1 MQTQLPEALLATDR
15 GQTAEAILRACVHC
29 GFCNATCPT
38 YQLLGDELDGPRGR
52 IYQIKSFLETGE
64 ASARI
69 NTHLDRCLTCRS
81 CETTCP
87 SGVRYGELLEIAR
100 ATLPD
105 DRPFWKRLLVAALKF
120 VVPRRSLFRWV
131 AAAGNLARPWLPRAL
146 AEQVPPLRM
155 ANPVR
160 TGRHS
165 RRVILL
171 QGCVQSV
178 STPSVNAG
186 LATLLD
192 RHGIEAVLLREEGC
206 CGSLALHLG
215 DEDAARHA
223 MSANVR
229 AFEGLLDGV
238 EAIISTASG
247 CGVTVRDYGRL
258 LEGTPDAHVAERV
271 AALSMDVSSFLA
283 RSGIVFGAAREERR
297 IAWHPPCTLQHGQR
311 VRGVVESL
319 LTAAGYELTEVADRH
334 LCCGSAGTYS
344 LLQPGL
350 SMQLRDNKLMA
361 LEAARPQLIATAN
374 IGCQLHLASA
384 AGVPVVHWVEL
395 LH

>member
-1 MQTQLPEALLATDR
+1 MQTRLPEALLATDH
-15 GQTAEAILRACVHC
+15 GQAAEAILRACVHC

-100 ATLPD
+100 ASLPD
-105 DRPFWKRLLVAALKF
+105 DRPFWKRLLIEALKF
-120 VVPRRSLFRWV
+120 VVPRRALFRWV
-131 AAAGNLARPWLPRAL
+131 ALAGNLARPFLPRAL
-146 AEQVPPLRM
+146 AEQVPPLRV
-155 ANPVR
+155 ADPVR
-160 TGRHS
+160 TGRHA
-165 RRVILL
+165 RRVVLL

-178 STPSVNAG
+178 STPAVTAG

-192 RHGIEAVLLREEGC
+192 RHGIEAVILGEEGC

-215 DEDAARHA
+215 DEGAALGA
-223 MSANVR
+223 MSRNVR
-229 AFEGLLDGV
+229 VFEGLLDGV

-247 CGVTVRDYGRL
+247 CGVTLRDYGRHL
-258 LEGTPDAHVAERV
+258 RGTPDAHFAERV
-271 AALSMDVSSFLA
+271 ATLSTDVASYLA
-283 RSGIVFGAAREERR
+283 RAGIVFKAAREERR
-297 IAWHPPCTLQHGQR
+297 VAWHPPCTLQHGLR
-311 VRGVVESL
+311 VRGVVEAL
-319 LTAAGYELTEVADRH
+319 LTSAGYELTEVTDRH

-344 LLQPGL
+344 LLEPGL
-350 SMQLRDNKLMA
+350 STRLRDNKLMA
-361 LEAARPQLIATAN
+361 LEAGQPQLIATAN

-395 LH
+395 LK